1 MTKGGFQ
8 KKEEKKNREFSLT
21 GGGVTPI
28 PQFILKISGCHFFI
42 HFGLSAYLDSCYE
55 AEIVNCYKMLDK
67 FSLKWDHF
75 QSKWT
80 KALSELR
87 SSGNFADVTLI
98 CDDKVKFSAHKILL
112 SSCSKMLRFIL
123 EENPLDKSIIFLTGM
138 SSDDVG
144 LVLDYIYYGEA
155 KLHQEQLDSFLKS
168 AKKLEIEGLWGLGDI
183 KNEEHNSENDHDM
196 KEVKENEIFL
206 DNSLRIK
213 NDKGPKKDVKQPKTE
228 SCNAPFKLKCEQ
240 CDASFSKLSNLTRHI
255 KQIHT
260 DQPSDRKNWMKID
273 VGSMTQE
280 EIGNK
285 IKELYK
291 KVDGVWI
298 CLECNYEN
306 TNKGKIRRHIETHIK
321 GLIYTCKVCHKE
333 YGTRNSWQSHID
345 KVHPE
350 GQGKK
355 IGLAKEKL
363 LVEVYE
369 HYLEDK
375 EIPEQDI
382 ENQNQPEV
390 ENKLIGGENE
400 NSTLNPLEST
410 GNLSISTLASDSDD
424 KIYISSM
431 TPEEKEAQTKKMY
444 QKIDIGWICL
454 SCDYI
459 TTTAN
464 NSSNVRRHI
473 VEKHFVDEPHFCD
486 FCHQMFVQKRGLIKH
501 IKNKHK

>member
-1 MTKGGFQ
+1 M
-8 KKEEKKNREFSLT
+8 
-21 GGGVTPI
+21 
-28 PQFILKISGCHFFI
+28 
-42 HFGLSAYLDSCYE
+42 
-55 AEIVNCYKMLDK
+55 NCYKMLDK
-67 FSLKWDHF
+67 FSVKWDHF

-80 KALSELR
+80 KTLSELR
-87 SSGNFADVTLI
+87 SSDNFADVSLI

-112 SSCSKMLRFIL
+112 SSCSKMLKFIL
-123 EENPLDKSIIFLTGM
+123 EENPLDKSIIFLSGM

-168 AKKLEIEGLWGLGDI
+168 AQKLEIEGLLGLGDI
-183 KNEEHNSENDHDM
+183 KNEERNSENDHDM
-196 KEVKENEIFL
+196 KEVEANEILL
-206 DNSLRIK
+206 DNSLLIK
-213 NDKGPKKDVKQPKTE
+213 NDKGPIKDIKQPKTE
-228 SCNAPFKLKCEQ
+228 SFNAPYKLKCEQ
-240 CDASFSKLSNLTRHI
+240 
-255 KQIHT
+255 
-260 DQPSDRKNWMKID
+260 KNCMKID

-298 CLECNYEN
+298 CSECNYEN
-306 TNKGKIRRHIETHIK
+306 TNKGKIRRHIETHIN

-345 KVHPE
+345 KVHPA

-363 LVEVYE
+363 LEEVYE

-375 EIPEQDI
+375 EILEQDI
-382 ENQNQPEV
+382 ENQHQPEV
-390 ENKLIGGENE
+390 ENKLIVGENE
-400 NSTLNPLEST
+400 NSTLNPLET
-410 GNLSISTLASDSDD
+410 KDNLSISTLASDSD
-424 KIYISSM
+424 KIYTSSM

-473 VEKHFVDEPHFCD
+473 VEKHFVDEPHFCS